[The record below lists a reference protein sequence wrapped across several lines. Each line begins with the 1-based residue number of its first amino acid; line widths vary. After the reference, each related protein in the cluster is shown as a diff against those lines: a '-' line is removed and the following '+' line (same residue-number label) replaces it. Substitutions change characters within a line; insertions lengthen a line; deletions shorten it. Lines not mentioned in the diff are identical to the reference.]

1 MRHRHRHWKGPRE
14 LRAGIRQYYG
24 ARLHRRLFLW
34 FGMTIFVTLALVAIV
49 TRIFWGHFGTPP
61 PKGLVFVVLPAFV
74 LFVISGKIARRI
86 GRPLHELV
94 DVATDIGRGNLDARA
109 TFPPHGFDEV
119 GRVAHAINQMAAR
132 IKRQIAGQNE
142 LLAAVSHELR
152 TPLAR
157 LRVLLDIAR
166 ERGATEATF
175 AEWERELHEMDQLV
189 GELLASA
196 RLDFQALSRAPLDA
210 VEVARRALE
219 RAGEPA
225 DRLTS
230 ATPSAPF
237 SGDPTLLSRALANLL
252 DNAHRH
258 GKGLVR
264 LEVASTS
271 ASVSFAVEDAG
282 PGLAPDVAA
291 RIFEPASGTDTAA
304 DAAVAPARSHTSL
317 GLGLVLVGRI
327 ARAHGGR
334 ARCEPRAGGGT
345 RMVLELP
352 IVTAFQS

>member
-166 ERGATEATF
+166 ER
-175 AEWERELHEMDQLV
+175 
-189 GELLASA
+189 
-196 RLDFQALSRAPLDA
+196 
-210 VEVARRALE
+210 
-219 RAGEPA
+219 
-225 DRLTS
+225 
-230 ATPSAPF
+230 
-237 SGDPTLLSRALANLL
+237 
-252 DNAHRH
+252 
-258 GKGLVR
+258 
-264 LEVASTS
+264 
-271 ASVSFAVEDAG
+271 
-282 PGLAPDVAA
+282 
-291 RIFEPASGTDTAA
+291 
-304 DAAVAPARSHTSL
+304 
-317 GLGLVLVGRI
+317 
-327 ARAHGGR
+327 
-334 ARCEPRAGGGT
+334 
-345 RMVLELP
+345 
-352 IVTAFQS
+352 